1 MNPVYETN
9 VSLTQQGVSC
19 KTLHVPTSILDSVYC
34 IAYLA
39 ATIPGNHTWIT
50 PDLVY

>member
-1 MNPVYETN
+1 MNPMYETN

-39 ATIPGNHTWIT
+39 ATIPVNHTWIT